1 MKTPLSDIGACTPLT
16 RETRSY
22 TINTFVQNWNFYIA
36 ILFSDSRGYVSPA
49 KGGGWETPPSD
60 SCSSYFLWRCWA
72 PAQVSEHVS
81 SAILEQND
89 VLLILNDI
97 SIDLNSELWK
107 KETSPNVHNGVVSC
121 GKNPC
126 FACQATAS
134 LVSYLPLMTIF
145 TAVLSVGSSF
155 YFVKYFL
162 YFFFMKVTCGMFFVY
177 LGFSHAMWSYPILPS
192 KVVWTFRMEYR
203 WRKMIRG
210 EE

>member
-1 MKTPLSDIGACTPLT
+1 MKMLSPCSGEWARKFCNP
-16 RETRSY
+16 R
-22 TINTFVQNWNFYIA
+22 
-36 ILFSDSRGYVSPA
+36 A
-49 KGGGWETPPSD
+49 K
-60 SCSSYFLWRCWA
+60 RC
-72 PAQVSEHVS
+72 
-81 SAILEQND
+81 II
-89 VLLILNDI
+89 ILNDI